1 MSLPDATAAAALD
14 GDIRPVFFAFLDF
27 VDDPIRANSSGFE
40 LTPTGT
46 GDPDLDDHPFLG
58 VSHKFVSVSPV
69 SVREGGSES
78 VTAEISGL
86 PGIDDDTLAQI
97 DDPANWQGR
106 PARLWRMIRD
116 SANVQQGALQA
127 YYTGYMVA
135 LDQVGSPESQTIRV
149 TIETYLAAFSR
160 ASNRSYLDQERYDS
174 GDLSARAAIGIANGG
189 TGNPNATVATGGR
202 SGGGGGLASGGIY
215 QNEVMR

>member
-1 MSLPDATAAAALD
+1 MSLPDATASEALG

-27 VDDPIRANSSGFE
+27 ADDPIRANSSGFE
-40 LTPTGT
+40 LTPNGT

-69 SVREGGSES
+69 SVREGGSDA

-86 PGIDDDTLAQI
+86 PGIDADTLAQI

-160 ASNRSYLDQERYDS
+160 ASDRCYLDQERY
-174 GDLSARAAIGIANGG
+174 GPGGLSARAAIGIANGG
-189 TGNPNATVATGGR
+189 TGNPKASVRTGG
-202 SGGGGGLASGGIY
+202 SYGGGGVLASGGFY